1 MLEKIWKMNSN
12 INNDNSN
19 VQLLHKSGTNWLLKK
34 KQAQFIMQQNKRL
47 GNYILNTKT
56 DHKEYKKKLEEEIK

>member
-12 INNDNSN
+12 INTDNSN

-34 KQAQFIMQQNKRL
+34 KQA
-47 GNYILNTKT
+47 
-56 DHKEYKKKLEEEIK
+56 